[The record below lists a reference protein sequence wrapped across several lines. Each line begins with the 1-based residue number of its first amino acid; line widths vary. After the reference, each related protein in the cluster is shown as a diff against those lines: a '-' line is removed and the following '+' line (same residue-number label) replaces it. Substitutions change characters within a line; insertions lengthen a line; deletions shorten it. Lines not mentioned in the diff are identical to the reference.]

1 LANESI
7 YYLNEAQ
14 IIRLC
19 DRIRNALAN
28 NGLFLVTW
36 ISKEHYYFDSAEPQT
51 EGLWLAKI
59 YGRQNEEFLINFK
72 TDAEAEAFLKMHFVM
87 LRKGYYDMQIDEGRR
102 LHYWYL
108 LQKKENV

>member
-1 LANESI
+1 MANESI

-36 ISKEHYYFDSAEPQT
+36 ISKEHYYFDWAEPQT
-51 EGLWLAKI
+51 DGLWLAKI
-59 YGRQNEEFLINFK
+59 HGRQNEEFLMNFK
-72 TDAEAEAFLKMHFVM
+72 TDAEVEALLKMYFVVR
-87 LRKGYYDMQIDEGRR
+87 RKGYYDMQIDEGCR

-108 LQKKENV
+108 LQRK